1 MSSYE
6 CLDWCL
12 DTLILRDRDIFVN
25 SIPRSLFACFFNKQE
40 AHVSNKLKNGQS
52 RYRSQAKVVTIKKF
66 QLLKLVETTRYLN
79 DAEFEKYGDIYLEF
93 PIIIQGD
100 GSPSEF
106 FNLYLL
112 KKLEQTIQYDFK
124 TFASIANQLID
135 FQRFLEDEQLDC
147 LKFHKLKQLNAIFKY
162 RTCLIEQANAGLI
175 SARSASGRINAIVN
189 FYRFL
194 VTEDLVDHQHY
205 GFPFQDVYKYI
216 AVDNEFGA
224 RRKMAIKS
232 HDLAI
237 HVPTKAPNSE
247 AIVDG
252 GKLSPL
258 TVEEQAVVLKALQ
271 KSSREYQLMF
281 YLALFTGARLQTI
294 CTIRISHLLDQ
305 KVDNYGF
312 IRLPVGAGTG
322 IDTKFQKPMTLLI
335 PNWLVQDLKV
345 YINSEQ
351 AHLRRQKSNDGDSD
365 ENYLFL
371 TKLGTPFY
379 TRKAEQQE
387 LTEKIKASDSFGT
400 RLKLYE
406 GEAVRS
412 YLKVVLLPKIRL
424 IDPQFKSFKFHDLRA
439 SFGMNLLESQ
449 LKHLPEGHNNMT
461 AVEYVQAR
469 MGHSNIST
477 TLQYLNYKSR
487 LQWRSKIQHEY
498 ESSLMKYV
506 MSSTKLTGD
515 LSWI

>member
-1 MSSYE
+1 MS
-6 CLDWCL
+6 
-12 DTLILRDRDIFVN
+12 T
-25 SIPRSLFACFFNKQE
+25 
-40 AHVSNKLKNGQS
+40 KLKNGQS
-52 RYRSQAKVVTIKKF
+52 RYQSKAKVVTIKKF
-66 QLLKLVETTRYLN
+66 QLLMLVKATRCLN
-79 DAEFEKYGDIYLEF
+79 DAEFKKYGDACLEF
-93 PIIIQGD
+93 PVIIQGN
-100 GSPSEF
+100 GQPSEI

-112 KKLEQTIQYDFK
+112 KKLQPTIQYDFK
-124 TFASIANQLID
+124 TFTSIANQLVD
-135 FQRFLEDEQLDC
+135 FQRFLEDEQLEC

-162 RTCLIEQANAGLI
+162 RTRLIDQANAGLI
-175 SARSASGRINAIVN
+175 SASSASGRINAVVN

-194 VTEDLVDHQHY
+194 VTDDLVDHQRY
-205 GFPFQDVYKYI
+205 GMPFQDVYKYI

-237 HVPTKAPNSE
+237 HVPAKAHNSE
-247 AIVDG
+247 TIADG
-252 GKLSPL
+252 GELSPL
-258 TVEEQAVVLKALQ
+258 SVEEQTVILKALQ

-294 CTIRISHLLDQ
+294 CTLRIKNLIGREPDSQ
-305 KVDNYGF
+305 GF

-335 PNWLVQDLKV
+335 PNWLAQDLKV

-351 AHLRRQKSNDGDSD
+351 ALQRRQKSNYGDSD
-365 ENYLFL
+365 ENYVFL

-379 TRKAEQQE
+379 TSKVEQQE
-387 LTEKIKASDSFGT
+387 LTEKIKASDSFGV

-412 YLKVVLLPKIRL
+412 YLKCVLLPEIRL
-424 IDPQFKSFKFHDLRA
+424 IDPQFQSFKFHDLRA

-449 LKHLPEGHNNMT
+449 LKHLPEGHNHMT

-469 MGHSNIST
+469 MGHRKIAT
-477 TLQYLNYKSR
+477 TLQYLSYKSR
-487 LQWRSKIQHEY
+487 LQWRNKIQHEY

-506 MSSTKLTGD
+506 MSSVDLAGD
-515 LSWI
+515 LS

>member
-1 MSSYE
+1 MS
-6 CLDWCL
+6 
-12 DTLILRDRDIFVN
+12 T
-25 SIPRSLFACFFNKQE
+25 
-40 AHVSNKLKNGQS
+40 KLKNGQS
-52 RYRSQAKVVTIKKF
+52 RYQSKAKVVTIKKF
-66 QLLKLVETTRYLN
+66 QLLTLIKATRCLS
-79 DAEFEKYGDIYLEF
+79 DTDFKEYGDVHLEF
-93 PIIIQGD
+93 PVIIQGD
-100 GSPSEF
+100 GSPSEV

-112 KKLEQTIQYDFK
+112 KRLQQTIQYDFK
-124 TFASIANQLID
+124 TFASIANQLVD

-162 RTCLIEQANAGLI
+162 RTRLIEQANAGLI
-175 SARSASGRINAIVN
+175 SARSASGRINAVVN

-205 GFPFQDVYKYI
+205 GLPFQDVYKFI

-237 HVPTKAPNSE
+237 HVPAKAHNSE
-247 AIVDG
+247 VIVDG
-252 GKLSPL
+252 GELSPL
-258 TVEEQAVVLKALQ
+258 TVEEQTIILKALQ

-294 CTIRISHLLDQ
+294 CTLRIKYLFNRESDSH
-305 KVDNYGF
+305 GF

-335 PNWLVQDLKV
+335 PNWLAQGLKI

-351 AHLRRQKSNDGDSD
+351 ARQRRQKSNYGDSE
-365 ENYLFL
+365 ENYVFL

-379 TRKAEQQE
+379 TSKAEQQE
-387 LTEKIKASDSFGT
+387 LTERIKASDFFCSK
-400 RLKLYE
+400 LKLYE

-412 YLKVVLLPKIRL
+412 YLKVVLLPEIRL
-424 IDPQFKSFKFHDLRA
+424 IDPQFQSFKFHDLRA

-449 LKHLPEGHNNMT
+449 LEHLSEGHSAMT

-469 MGHSNIST
+469 MGHRNIST

-498 ESSLMKYV
+498 ESTLMQYV
-506 MSSTKLTGD
+506 MSSAKLTGD
-515 LSWI
+515 FS

>member
-1 MSSYE
+1 MS
-6 CLDWCL
+6 
-12 DTLILRDRDIFVN
+12 T
-25 SIPRSLFACFFNKQE
+25 
-40 AHVSNKLKNGQS
+40 KLKNGQS
-52 RYRSQAKVVTIKKF
+52 RYQSNAKVVTVSKF
-66 QLLKLVETTRYLN
+66 QLLKLVEVTRCLN
-79 DAEFEKYGDIYLEF
+79 DTKFEKHGEVFLEF

-100 GSPSEF
+100 AQPSEI

-112 KKLEQTIQYDFK
+112 KKLQQTVQYDFK

-135 FQRFLEDEQLDC
+135 FQRFLEDEKLDC

-162 RTCLIEQANAGLI
+162 RTRLIDQVNAGLI
-175 SARSASGRINAIVN
+175 GASSARGRINAVVN

-194 VTEDLVDHQHY
+194 VIEDLVDHQRY
-205 GFPFQDVYKYI
+205 GLPFQDVYKYI

-237 HVPTKAPNSE
+237 HVPAKAHNSE

-252 GKLSPL
+252 GELSPL
-258 TVEEQAVVLKALQ
+258 TVEEQTVVLKALQ

-294 CTIRISHLLDQ
+294 CTLRIENLFNRESDSH
-305 KVDNYGF
+305 GF

-322 IDTKFQKPMTLLI
+322 VDTKFQKPMTLLI
-335 PNWLVQDLKV
+335 PNWLAQDLKI

-351 AHLRRQKSNDGDSD
+351 ARQRRQKSNYGDSD
-365 ENYLFL
+365 ENYVFL

-379 TRKAEQQE
+379 TSKAEQQK
-387 LTEKIKASDSFGT
+387 LTEKIKTSNLFGT

-412 YLKVVLLPKIRL
+412 YLKVVLLPEISL
-424 IDPQFKSFKFHDLRA
+424 IDPQFPSFKFHDLRA

-449 LKHLPEGHNNMT
+449 LQHLPEGHSAMT

-469 MGHSNIST
+469 MGHRNIST

-506 MSSTKLTGD
+506 KSSVDLAGD
-515 LSWI
+515 LS

>member
-1 MSSYE
+1 MS
-6 CLDWCL
+6 
-12 DTLILRDRDIFVN
+12 T
-25 SIPRSLFACFFNKQE
+25 
-40 AHVSNKLKNGQS
+40 KLKNGQS
-52 RYRSQAKVVTIKKF
+52 RYQSNAKIVTVSKF
-66 QLLKLVETTRYLN
+66 QLLKLVEATRCLN
-79 DAEFEKYGDIYLEF
+79 DAEFEKYGDACLEF
-93 PIIIQGD
+93 PIIVQGD
-100 GSPSEF
+100 GQPSEI
-106 FNLYLL
+106 FNLYLM
-112 KKLEQTIQYDFK
+112 KKLQQTIQYDFK

-135 FQRFLEDEQLDC
+135 FHRFLEDEKLDC
-147 LKFHKLKQLNAIFKY
+147 LKFNKLKQLNAIFKY
-162 RTCLIEQANAGLI
+162 RTRLIDQVNAGLI
-175 SARSASGRINAIVN
+175 GASSARGRINAVVN

-194 VTEDLVDHQHY
+194 VIEDLVDHQRY
-205 GFPFQDVYKYI
+205 GIPFQDVYKYI

-237 HVPTKAPNSE
+237 HVPAKAHNSE

-252 GKLSPL
+252 GELSPL
-258 TVEEQAVVLKALQ
+258 TVEEQTVVLKALQ
-271 KSSREYQLMF
+271 QSSREYQLMF

-294 CTIRISHLLDQ
+294 CTLRIENLFNRESDSH
-305 KVDNYGF
+305 GF

-322 IDTKFQKPMTLLI
+322 VDTKFQKPMTLLI
-335 PNWLVQDLKV
+335 PNWLAQDLKI

-351 AHLRRQKSNDGDSD
+351 ARQRRQKSNYGDSD
-365 ENYLFL
+365 ENYVFL

-379 TRKAEQQE
+379 TSKAEQQK
-387 LTEKIKASDSFGT
+387 LTEKIKTSNLFGT

-412 YLKVVLLPKIRL
+412 YLKVVLLPEISL
-424 IDPQFKSFKFHDLRA
+424 IDPQFPSFKFHDLRA

-449 LKHLPEGHNNMT
+449 LQHLPEGHSAMT

-469 MGHSNIST
+469 MGHRNIST

-506 MSSTKLTGD
+506 MSCANLAGE
-515 LSWI
+515 LS

>member
-1 MSSYE
+1 MS
-6 CLDWCL
+6 
-12 DTLILRDRDIFVN
+12 T
-25 SIPRSLFACFFNKQE
+25 
-40 AHVSNKLKNGQS
+40 KLKSGQS
-52 RYRSQAKVVTIKKF
+52 RYQSEAKVVTLSKF
-66 QLLKLVETTRYLN
+66 QLLKVVNITLCLKST
-79 DAEFEKYGDIYLEF
+79 EFEKNGDVYLNF

-100 GSPSEF
+100 GHPSEIL
-106 FNLYLL
+106 NLYLL
-112 KKLEQTIQYDFK
+112 KKLQRTIQYDFK
-124 TFASIANQLID
+124 TFASISNQLVD
-135 FQRFLEDEQLDC
+135 FQRFLEDEKLDC
-147 LKFHKLKQLNAIFKY
+147 LKFHKLKQFNAIFKY
-162 RTCLIEQANAGLI
+162 RTRLIEHVNAGLI
-175 SARSASGRINAIVN
+175 SVSSASHRINAVVN

-194 VTEDLVDHQHY
+194 VTEDLVDHQRY
-205 GFPFQDVYKYI
+205 GLPFQDVYKYV

-237 HVPTKAPNSE
+237 HVPAKAPNSE

-252 GKLSPL
+252 GELSPL
-258 TVEEQAVVLKALQ
+258 SVESQTVILKALQ

-294 CTIRISHLLDQ
+294 CTLRIKNLIGREPDSQ
-305 KVDNYGF
+305 GF

-335 PNWLVQDLKV
+335 PNWLAQDLKI
-345 YINSEQ
+345 YINSAQ
-351 AHLRRQKSNDGDSD
+351 AQQRRRKSSYGDLD
-365 ENYLFL
+365 ENYVFL

-379 TRKAEQQE
+379 TSKAEQQE
-387 LTEKIKASDSFGT
+387 LIEKIKASDSFGT

-412 YLKVVLLPKIRL
+412 YLKVVLLPEIRL
-424 IDPQFKSFKFHDLRA
+424 IDPQFSSFKFHDLRA

-449 LKHLPEGHNNMT
+449 LQHLPEGHSAMI

-469 MGHSNIST
+469 MGHGNIST

-487 LQWRSKIQHEY
+487 LQWRSKIKHEY

-506 MSSTKLTGD
+506 KSSMDSAGD
-515 LSWI
+515 LS

>member
-1 MSSYE
+1 MS
-6 CLDWCL
+6 
-12 DTLILRDRDIFVN
+12 T
-25 SIPRSLFACFFNKQE
+25 
-40 AHVSNKLKNGQS
+40 KLKNGQS
-52 RYRSQAKVVTIKKF
+52 RYQSKAKVATIKKF
-66 QLLKLVETTRYLN
+66 QLLRLVKATYSLN
-79 DAEFEKYGDIYLEF
+79 DAEFENYGDAYLEF
-93 PIIIQGD
+93 PVIIQGD
-100 GSPSEF
+100 GSPSEI

-112 KKLEQTIQYDFK
+112 KKLQQTVQYDFK
-124 TFASIANQLID
+124 TFESITHQLVD
-135 FQRFLEDEQLDC
+135 FQRFLEDEQRDC
-147 LKFHKLKQLNAIFKY
+147 LRFYKLKQLNAIFKY
-162 RTCLIEQANAGLI
+162 RTRLIEQANAGLI
-175 SARSASGRINAIVN
+175 SARSASGRINAVVN

-194 VTEDLVDHQHY
+194 VTEDLVDHQRY
-205 GFPFQDVYKYI
+205 GLPFQDVYKYI

-232 HDLAI
+232 HDLTI
-237 HVPTKAPNSE
+237 HVPAKAANSE

-252 GKLSPL
+252 GELSPL
-258 TVEEQAVVLKALQ
+258 SVESQTVILKALQ

-294 CTIRISHLLDQ
+294 CTLRIKYLLNRESDSQ
-305 KVDNYGF
+305 GF

-335 PNWLVQDLKV
+335 PNWLAQDLKI

-351 AHLRRQKSNDGDSD
+351 AHQRRQKSDYSDSD
-365 ENYLFL
+365 ENYVFL

-379 TRKAEQQE
+379 TSKAEQQE

-412 YLKVVLLPKIRL
+412 YLKVVLLPEIRL
-424 IDPQFKSFKFHDLRA
+424 IDAQFPSFKFHDLRA

-449 LKHLPEGHNNMT
+449 LQHLPEGHSAMT

-469 MGHSNIST
+469 MGHRNIST

-487 LQWRSKIQHEY
+487 LQWHSKIQYEY
-498 ESSLMKYV
+498 ESSLMQYV
-506 MSSTKLTGD
+506 MSSVNLAGD
-515 LSWI
+515 LS

>member
-1 MSSYE
+1 MS
-6 CLDWCL
+6 
-12 DTLILRDRDIFVN
+12 T
-25 SIPRSLFACFFNKQE
+25 
-40 AHVSNKLKNGQS
+40 KLKNGQS
-52 RYRSQAKVVTIKKF
+52 RYQSNAKIVTVSKF
-66 QLLKLVETTRYLN
+66 QLLKLVEATRCLN
-79 DAEFEKYGDIYLEF
+79 DAEFEKYGDACLEF
-93 PIIIQGD
+93 PIIVQGD
-100 GSPSEF
+100 GQPSEI
-106 FNLYLL
+106 FNLYLM
-112 KKLEQTIQYDFK
+112 KKLQQTIQYDFK

-135 FQRFLEDEQLDC
+135 FHRFLEDEKLDC
-147 LKFHKLKQLNAIFKY
+147 LKFNKLKQLNAIFKY
-162 RTCLIEQANAGLI
+162 RTRLIDQVNAGLI
-175 SARSASGRINAIVN
+175 GASSARGRINAVVN

-194 VTEDLVDHQHY
+194 VIEDLVDHQRY
-205 GFPFQDVYKYI
+205 GIPFQDVYKYI

-237 HVPTKAPNSE
+237 HVPAKAHNSE

-252 GKLSPL
+252 GELSPL
-258 TVEEQAVVLKALQ
+258 TVEEQTVVLKALQ
-271 KSSREYQLMF
+271 QSSREYQLMF

-294 CTIRISHLLDQ
+294 CTLRIENLFNRESDSH
-305 KVDNYGF
+305 GF

-322 IDTKFQKPMTLLI
+322 VDTKFQKPMTLLI
-335 PNWLVQDLKV
+335 PNWLAQDLKI

-351 AHLRRQKSNDGDSD
+351 ARQRRQKSNYGDSD
-365 ENYLFL
+365 ENYVFL

-379 TRKAEQQE
+379 TSKAEQQK
-387 LTEKIKASDSFGT
+387 LTEKIKTSNLFGT

-412 YLKVVLLPKIRL
+412 YLKVVLLPEIRL
-424 IDPQFKSFKFHDLRA
+424 IDPQFPSFKFHDLRA

-449 LKHLPEGHNNMT
+449 LQHLPEGHSAMT

-469 MGHSNIST
+469 MGHRNIST

-506 MSSTKLTGD
+506 MSCANLAGE
-515 LSWI
+515 LS

>member
-1 MSSYE
+1 MS
-6 CLDWCL
+6 
-12 DTLILRDRDIFVN
+12 T
-25 SIPRSLFACFFNKQE
+25 
-40 AHVSNKLKNGQS
+40 KLKNGQS
-52 RYRSQAKVVTIKKF
+52 RYQSNAKIVTVSKF
-66 QLLKLVETTRYLN
+66 QLLKLVEATRCLN
-79 DAEFEKYGDIYLEF
+79 DAEFEKYGDACLEF

-100 GSPSEF
+100 GQPSEI
-106 FNLYLL
+106 FNLYLM
-112 KKLEQTIQYDFK
+112 KKLQQTIQYDFK
-124 TFASIANQLID
+124 TFASIANQLLD
-135 FQRFLEDEQLDC
+135 FQRFLEDEKLDC

-162 RTCLIEQANAGLI
+162 RTRLIDQVNAGLI
-175 SARSASGRINAIVN
+175 GASSARGRINAVVN

-194 VTEDLVDHQHY
+194 VIEDLVDHQRY
-205 GFPFQDVYKYI
+205 GIPFQDVYKYI

-237 HVPTKAPNSE
+237 HVPAKAHNSE

-252 GKLSPL
+252 GELSPL
-258 TVEEQAVVLKALQ
+258 TVEEQTIVLKALQ
-271 KSSREYQLMF
+271 QSSREYQLMF
-281 YLALFTGARLQTI
+281 YFALFTGARLQTI
-294 CTIRISHLLDQ
+294 CTLRIENLFNRESDSH
-305 KVDNYGF
+305 GF

-322 IDTKFQKPMTLLI
+322 VDTKFQKPMTLLI
-335 PNWLVQDLKV
+335 PNWLAQDLKI

-351 AHLRRQKSNDGDSD
+351 ARQRRQKSNYGDSD
-365 ENYLFL
+365 ENYVFL

-379 TRKAEQQE
+379 TSKAEQQK
-387 LTEKIKASDSFGT
+387 LTEKIKTSDSFGT

-412 YLKVVLLPKIRL
+412 YLKVVLLLEIRL
-424 IDPQFKSFKFHDLRA
+424 IDPQFQHFKFHDLRA

-449 LKHLPEGHNNMT
+449 LQHLPEGHNHMT

-469 MGHSNIST
+469 MGHRNIST

-498 ESSLMKYV
+498 ESSLMQYV
-506 MSSTKLTGD
+506 ISPMGLEGG
-515 LSWI
+515 LA

>member
-1 MSSYE
+1 M
-6 CLDWCL
+6 
-12 DTLILRDRDIFVN
+12 
-25 SIPRSLFACFFNKQE
+25 
-40 AHVSNKLKNGQS
+40 SNKLKNGQL
-52 RYRSQAKVVTIKKF
+52 RYQSKAKVVTIKKL
-66 QLLKLVETTRYLN
+66 QLLTLVKATHCLN
-79 DAEFEKYGDIYLEF
+79 NAEFKKYGDAYLEF
-93 PIIIQGD
+93 PVIIQGD
-100 GSPSEF
+100 GSPSEI

-112 KKLEQTIQYDFK
+112 KKLQQTIQYDLK
-124 TFASIANQLID
+124 TFASIANQLVD

-147 LKFHKLKQLNAIFKY
+147 LKFHKLKQSNAIFKY
-162 RTCLIEQANAGLI
+162 RTRLIEQANAGLI
-175 SARSASGRINAIVN
+175 SASSASNRINAIVN

-194 VTEDLVDHQHY
+194 VIEDLIDHQLY
-205 GFPFQDVYKYI
+205 GIPFKDVYKYI

-237 HVPTKAPNSE
+237 HVPAKAPNSE
-247 AIVDG
+247 VIKDNG
-252 GKLSPL
+252 ELSPL
-258 TVEEQAVVLKALQ
+258 SVESQAVILKALQ

-281 YLALFTGARLQTI
+281 YFALFTGARLQTI
-294 CTIRISHLLDQ
+294 CTLRIKNLIGCESDSH
-305 KVDNYGF
+305 GF

-335 PNWLVQDLKV
+335 PNWLARDLKI

-351 AHLRRQKSNDGDSD
+351 ARQRRQKSNYGDSD
-365 ENYLFL
+365 ENYVFL

-379 TRKAEQQE
+379 TSKAEQQQ
-387 LTEKIKASDSFGT
+387 LTEKIKASNSFGA

-412 YLKVVLLPKIRL
+412 YLKVVLLPEIRL
-424 IDPQFKSFKFHDLRA
+424 IDPQFKNFKFHDLRA

-449 LKHLPEGHNNMT
+449 LQHLPEGHSVMT

-469 MGHSNIST
+469 MGHTKIST

-487 LQWRSKIQHEY
+487 LEWRSKIQHEY

-506 MSSTKLTGD
+506 MSSVNSAGD
-515 LSWI
+515 LS

>member
-1 MSSYE
+1 MS
-6 CLDWCL
+6 
-12 DTLILRDRDIFVN
+12 T
-25 SIPRSLFACFFNKQE
+25 
-40 AHVSNKLKNGQS
+40 KLKNGQS
-52 RYRSQAKVVTIKKF
+52 RYQSKAKVVTIKKF
-66 QLLKLVETTRYLN
+66 QLLTLRQATDHLN
-79 DAEFEKYGDIYLEF
+79 DAAFEKHGDAYLEF
-93 PIIIQGD
+93 PVIVQGD
-100 GSPSEF
+100 GSPSDV

-124 TFASIANQLID
+124 TFSSIANQLVD
-135 FQRFLEDEQLDC
+135 FQRFLEDEQLNC
-147 LKFHKLKQLNAIFKY
+147 LKFHKVKQSNAIFKY
-162 RTCLIEQANAGLI
+162 RTRLIEQANAGLI
-175 SARSASGRINAIVN
+175 SARSASNRINAVVN

-194 VTEDLVDHQHY
+194 VTEDLIDHQCY
-205 GFPFQDVYKYI
+205 GIPFKDVYKYI

-232 HDLAI
+232 HDFAI
-237 HVPTKAPNSE
+237 HVPAKAPNSE

-252 GKLSPL
+252 GELSPL
-258 TVEEQAVVLKALQ
+258 SVESQTVILKALQ

-294 CTIRISHLLDQ
+294 CTLRIKSLIGCELDSH
-305 KVDNYGF
+305 GF

-322 IDTKFQKPMTLLI
+322 IDSKFQKPMTLLI
-335 PNWLVQDLKV
+335 PNWLAQDLKI

-351 AHLRRQKSNDGDSD
+351 ASQRRQKSNYGESD
-365 ENYLFL
+365 ENYVFL

-379 TRKAEQQE
+379 TSKVEQQE
-387 LTEKIKASDSFGT
+387 LTEKIKSSDSFGM

-412 YLKVVLLPKIRL
+412 YLKVVLLPEIRL
-424 IDPQFKSFKFHDLRA
+424 IDPQFPSFKFHDLRA

-449 LKHLPEGHNNMT
+449 LQHLPDGHSAMT

-469 MGHSNIST
+469 MGHTNIST

-487 LQWRSKIQHEY
+487 LEWRSKIQHEY

-506 MSSTKLTGD
+506 MSSVNLAGE
-515 LSWI
+515 LS

>member
-1 MSSYE
+1 MS
-6 CLDWCL
+6 
-12 DTLILRDRDIFVN
+12 TKF
-25 SIPRSLFACFFNKQE
+25 
-40 AHVSNKLKNGQS
+40 KNGQS
-52 RYRSQAKVVTIKKF
+52 RYQSKAKVVTLSKF
-66 QLLKLVETTRYLN
+66 QLLKLVKTTRCLN
-79 DAEFEKYGDIYLEF
+79 DAEFEKYGDAYLEF
-93 PIIIQGD
+93 PVIIQGD
-100 GSPSEF
+100 GNPSDV

-124 TFASIANQLID
+124 TFASIANQLVD

-147 LKFHKLKQLNAIFKY
+147 LKFHKLKQSNAIFKY
-162 RTCLIEQANAGLI
+162 RARLIEHVNAGLI
-175 SARSASGRINAIVN
+175 SARSASNRINAVVN

-194 VTEDLVDHQHY
+194 VTEDLVDHQRY
-205 GFPFQDVYKYI
+205 GIPFKDVYKYI

-237 HVPTKAPNSE
+237 HVPAKAQNSE

-252 GKLSPL
+252 GELSPL

-294 CTIRISHLLDQ
+294 CTLRINCLFHRESDSH
-305 KVDNYGF
+305 GF

-335 PNWLVQDLKV
+335 PNWLARDLKI

-351 AHLRRQKSNDGDSD
+351 ARQRRQKSNYGDSD
-365 ENYLFL
+365 ENYVFL

-379 TRKAEQQE
+379 TSKAEQQE
-387 LTEKIKASDSFGT
+387 LTEQIKASDSFGA

-412 YLKVVLLPKIRL
+412 YLKVVLLPEIRL

-449 LKHLPEGHNNMT
+449 LQHLPEGHSAMT

-469 MGHSNIST
+469 MGHRNIST

-506 MSSTKLTGD
+506 MSCANLAGE
-515 LSWI
+515 LS

>member
-1 MSSYE
+1 MS
-6 CLDWCL
+6 
-12 DTLILRDRDIFVN
+12 T
-25 SIPRSLFACFFNKQE
+25 
-40 AHVSNKLKNGQS
+40 KLKNGKLRYQS
-52 RYRSQAKVVTIKKF
+52 KAKVVTIKKF
-66 QLLKLVETTRYLN
+66 QLLTLVKETRCLSDT
-79 DAEFEKYGDIYLEF
+79 EFKECGDVYLEF
-93 PIIIQGD
+93 PLIIQGD
-100 GSPSEF
+100 SSPSEV

-112 KKLEQTIQYDFK
+112 KRLQQTVQYDFK
-124 TFASIANQLID
+124 TFASIANQLVD

-162 RTCLIEQANAGLI
+162 RTRLIEQANAGLI
-175 SARSASGRINAIVN
+175 SASSARSRINAVVN
-189 FYRFL
+189 CYRFL
-194 VTEDLVDHQHY
+194 ITENLVDHQLY
-205 GFPFQDVYKYI
+205 GMPFQDVYKYI
-216 AVDNEFGA
+216 MVDNEFGA
-224 RRKMAIKS
+224 RRQLAIKS

-237 HVPTKAPNSE
+237 HVPAKAPNSE
-247 AIVDG
+247 AIIDG
-252 GKLSPL
+252 GELSPL
-258 TVEEQAVVLKALQ
+258 SIESQTVILKALQ

-294 CTIRISHLLDQ
+294 CTLRIKHLIGREPDSQ
-305 KVDNYGF
+305 GF

-322 IDTKFQKPMTLLI
+322 VDTKFQKPMTLLI
-335 PNWLVQDLKV
+335 PNWLAQDLKI

-351 AHLRRQKSNDGDSD
+351 AYLRRQESGYCDSD
-365 ENYLFL
+365 ENYVFL

-379 TRKAEQQE
+379 TSKAEQQE
-387 LTEKIKASDSFGT
+387 LIEKIKASGSFGM

-412 YLKVVLLPKIRL
+412 YLKVVLLPEIRL
-424 IDPQFKSFKFHDLRA
+424 IDPQFPSFKFHDLRA

-449 LKHLPEGHNNMT
+449 LQHLPERHSAMT

-469 MGHSNIST
+469 MGHRNIST

-506 MSSTKLTGD
+506 KSSVDLAGD
-515 LSWI
+515 LS

>member
-1 MSSYE
+1 MS
-6 CLDWCL
+6 
-12 DTLILRDRDIFVN
+12 T
-25 SIPRSLFACFFNKQE
+25 
-40 AHVSNKLKNGQS
+40 KLKNSQS
-52 RYRSQAKVVTIKKF
+52 RYQSKAKVVTIKKF
-66 QLLKLVETTRYLN
+66 QLLNLVQSTDCLN
-79 DAEFEKYGDIYLEF
+79 DAAFEKHGDAYLEL
-93 PIIIQGD
+93 PVIIQGD
-100 GSPSEF
+100 GSPSEV

-112 KKLEQTIQYDFK
+112 KKLKQTIQYDFK

-162 RTCLIEQANAGLI
+162 RTRLIEQANAGLI
-175 SARSASGRINAIVN
+175 SARSASNRINAVVN

-194 VTEDLVDHQHY
+194 VTEDLVDHQRY
-205 GFPFQDVYKYI
+205 GIPFKDVYKYI

-232 HDLAI
+232 HDLVI
-237 HVPTKAPNSE
+237 HVPAKAQNSE

-252 GKLSPL
+252 GELSPL

-294 CTIRISHLLDQ
+294 CTLRINCLFNRESDSH
-305 KVDNYGF
+305 GF

-322 IDTKFQKPMTLLI
+322 VDTKFQKPMTLLI
-335 PNWLVQDLKV
+335 PNWLAQDLKI

-351 AHLRRQKSNDGDSD
+351 AHQRRIKSNYGDSN
-365 ENYLFL
+365 ENYVFL

-379 TRKAEQQE
+379 TSKGEQQE
-387 LTEKIKASDSFGT
+387 LTERIKASNSFT
-400 RLKLYE
+400 EKLKLYE

-412 YLKVVLLPKIRL
+412 YLKIVLLPTIRL
-424 IDPQFKSFKFHDLRA
+424 IDTQFQSFKFHDLRA
-439 SFGMNLLESQ
+439 SFGMNLLGSQ
-449 LKHLPEGHNNMT
+449 LKYLPDGHSHMT

-469 MGHSNIST
+469 MGHSNIKT

-487 LQWRSKIQHEY
+487 LQWRSKVQHEY
-498 ESSLMKYV
+498 ESSLMQYV
-506 MSSTKLTGD
+506 MSSVNKTGNT
-515 LSWI
+515 L

>member
-1 MSSYE
+1 MS
-6 CLDWCL
+6 
-12 DTLILRDRDIFVN
+12 T
-25 SIPRSLFACFFNKQE
+25 
-40 AHVSNKLKNGQS
+40 KLKNGQS
-52 RYRSQAKVVTIKKF
+52 RYHSKAKVEAIKKF
-66 QLLKLVETTRYLN
+66 QLLTLVKATHCLN
-79 DAEFEKYGDIYLEF
+79 DAEFEKYGDAYLEF
-93 PIIIQGD
+93 PVIIQGD
-100 GSPSEF
+100 GNFSEI

-112 KKLEQTIQYDFK
+112 KKLQQTVQYNFK
-124 TFASIANQLID
+124 TFTSIANHLVD

-147 LKFHKLKQLNAIFKY
+147 LKFHKLKQQNAIFKY
-162 RTCLIEQANAGLI
+162 RMRLIEQANAGLI
-175 SARSASGRINAIVN
+175 SASSARGRINVVVN

-194 VTEDLVDHQHY
+194 VTEDLVDHQRY
-205 GFPFQDVYKYI
+205 GLPFQDVYKYI

-237 HVPTKAPNSE
+237 HVPVKAHNSE
-247 AIVDG
+247 AIKDG
-252 GKLSPL
+252 GELSPL
-258 TVEEQAVVLKALQ
+258 SVESQTVILKTLK

-294 CTIRISHLLDQ
+294 CTLRIKYLLNREADSHR
-305 KVDNYGF
+305 F

-335 PNWLVQDLKV
+335 PHWLVQDLKI

-351 AHLRRQKSNDGDSD
+351 ARQRRQKSNYGESN
-365 ENYLFL
+365 ENYVFL

-379 TRKAEQQE
+379 TSKIEQQE
-387 LTEKIKASDSFGT
+387 LTERIKVSDSSRA

-412 YLKVVLLPKIRL
+412 YLKVVLLPEIRL

-449 LKHLPEGHNNMT
+449 LQHLPEGNSVMT

-469 MGHSNIST
+469 MGHRNIST

-487 LQWRSKIQHEY
+487 LQWRSKIQYEY

-506 MSSTKLTGD
+506 MSCVNIAGE
-515 LSWI
+515 LS